1 MVNNNPKTNNNDEN
15 IDQESDY
22 KLIDGLDQKL
32 IELLLKGYTNKKIA
46 LEAKSPLS
54 TIQRRIR
61 RIFEDQYLHKKNELN
76 YKKLGL
82 RKGYLLISLKGD
94 YAALVAQKV
103 STIKGIT
110 CVSLVTGNIDI
121 MSTCLFRETSD
132 LFKIIESVK
141 AIERVDKVSWAEE
154 VHDIPS
160 KEITILSSLVEESI
174 NTSAQ
179 ENNTND
185 STHKETAP

>member
-1 MVNNNPKTNNNDEN
+1 MVKNNPKTNNNDEN
-15 IDQESDY
+15 INRESDY

-32 IELLLKGYTNKKIA
+32 IELLLKGYSNKNIA
-46 LEAKSPLS
+46 LEARSPLS
-54 TIQRRIR
+54 TIQRRIK
-61 RIFEDQYLHKKNELN
+61 RIFEDQYIHKKNELN
-76 YKKLGL
+76 HKKLGL

-94 YAALVAQKV
+94 YADLVAQKV

-110 CVSLVTGNIDI
+110 YVSLVTGNIDI
-121 MSTCLFRETSD
+121 MSTCLFRETTD
-132 LFKIIESVK
+132 LFKIIESIK
-141 AIERVDKVSWAEE
+141 TIERVDKVLWAEE

>member
-1 MVNNNPKTNNNDEN
+1 MVKNTPKTNNNDEN
-15 IDQESDY
+15 INRESDY

-61 RIFEDQYLHKKNELN
+61 RIFEDQYLYKKNELN

-94 YAALVAQKV
+94 DSNLVV

-110 CVSLVTGNIDI
+110 YPSVCIFIHKLCLSYQQLLLTNVLIFLV
-121 MSTCLFRETSD
+121 L
-132 LFKIIESVK
+132 
-141 AIERVDKVSWAEE
+141 
-154 VHDIPS
+154 
-160 KEITILSSLVEESI
+160 
-174 NTSAQ
+174 
-179 ENNTND
+179 
-185 STHKETAP
+185 

>member
-1 MVNNNPKTNNNDEN
+1 MINDNSSERNNNGDN
-15 IDQESDY
+15 IDHEADY
-22 KLIDGLDQKL
+22 KLIDEIDQKL
-32 IELLLKGYTNKKIA
+32 IELLLKGYANKRIA

-110 CVSLVTGNIDI
+110 CVSLV
-121 MSTCLFRETSD
+121 
-132 LFKIIESVK
+132 
-141 AIERVDKVSWAEE
+141 
-154 VHDIPS
+154 
-160 KEITILSSLVEESI
+160 
-174 NTSAQ
+174 
-179 ENNTND
+179 
-185 STHKETAP
+185 